1 MGNRRLEHH
10 WSYINIA
17 PPIVSKAIVL
27 ETWTQHA
34 RIRVIQSLD
43 ACIITIEV
51 ETIVVPNI
59 DVVEKGILI
68 GSLAKL
74 GSKLSGVS
82 IIRNLNRSLTLSIT
96 ITNRN

>member
-1 MGNRRLEHH
+1 M
-10 WSYINIA
+10 
-17 PPIVSKAIVL
+17 SKAIVL

-43 ACIITIEV
+43 AGIITIEV

-68 GSLAKL
+68 GSATKL

-82 IIRNLNRSLTLSIT
+82 VIRNLNRSLTLSIT

>member
-1 MGNRRLEHH
+1 
-10 WSYINIA
+10 
-17 PPIVSKAIVL
+17 
-27 ETWTQHA
+27 
-34 RIRVIQSLD
+34 
-43 ACIITIEV
+43 V

>member
-1 MGNRRLEHH
+1 
-10 WSYINIA
+10 
-17 PPIVSKAIVL
+17 
-27 ETWTQHA
+27 
-34 RIRVIQSLD
+34 
-43 ACIITIEV
+43 V

-68 GSLAKL
+68 GSATKL

-82 IIRNLNRSLTLSIT
+82 VIRNLNRSLTLSIT